1 MDQYTDDERVEDL
14 KKWWKENG
22 VSIIGG
28 IALGLV
34 AIFGWQYWNSHRTAQ
49 AEAASRAYDIFVAAA
64 EKSDAEQTRQRGQ
77 VLLTDFPHSAYA
89 ALTALRLAK
98 LATDNGDTAAASQ
111 RLEWVIGNAQLDEF
125 KDIARLRLARV
136 LSVAGRTE
144 EAGKLLASVTTTT
157 LMAERDELQGD
168 LYLAGND
175 AAKARTAYATALA
188 ASGGNPLLQ
197 LKLDNLAPPTAES
210 VAIAPAEPP
219 PPTKSVEPATPPVEP
234 AAPVEPVTPPVEP
247 ATPPVEPTTPPIEPA
262 TPPVEPTTPPV
273 EPATPPV
280 EPATPP
286 VEPAT
291 PPVEPATPPVEPAT
305 PPVEPTATTVDGE
318 TAPVPIS
325 PTPAPGQ

>member
-49 AEAASRAYDIFVAAA
+49 AEAASQAYDIFVAAA

-136 LSVAGRTE
+136 LSAAGRTE
-144 EAGKLLASVTTTT
+144 EAKKLLASVTTTT

-175 AAKARTAYATALA
+175 AAKARTAYAAALA

-197 LKLDNLAPPTAES
+197 LKLDNLAPPTTES

-219 PPTKSVEPATPPVEP
+219 PTKSVEPAV
-234 AAPVEPVTPPVEP
+234 PVEPVTPPVEP
-247 ATPPVEPTTPPIEPA
+247 ATPPVEPVTPPAEPA
-262 TPPVEPTTPPV
+262 TSV

-280 EPATPP
+280 ES
-286 VEPAT
+286 
-291 PPVEPATPPVEPAT
+291 AT

>member
-136 LSVAGRTE
+136 LSAAGRTE

-188 ASGGNPLLQ
+188 TSGGNPLLQ

-219 PPTKSVEPATPPVEP
+219 PTKSVEPAVPVEP
-234 AAPVEPVTPPVEP
+234 AAPVEPVTPS
-247 ATPPVEPTTPPIEPA
+247 
-262 TPPVEPTTPPV
+262 
-273 EPATPPV
+273 
-280 EPATPP
+280 

>member
-49 AEAASRAYDIFVAAA
+49 AEAASQAYDIFVAAA

-98 LATDNGDTAAASQ
+98 LATDNGDTATASQ

-136 LSVAGRTE
+136 LSAAGRTE
-144 EAGKLLASVTTTT
+144 EAKKLLASVTTTT

-175 AAKARTAYATALA
+175 AAKARTAYAAALA

-219 PPTKSVEPATPPVEP
+219 PPTKSVEPAVPVEP
-234 AAPVEPVTPPVEP
+234 AASVEP
-247 ATPPVEPTTPPIEPA
+247 ATPSIEPA
-262 TPPVEPTTPPV
+262 TPSVEPATPSV

-286 VEPAT
+286 VEPVT
-291 PPVEPATPPVEPAT
+291 PPVEPVTPPAEPAAPVEPAT

>member
-111 RLEWVIGNAQLDEF
+111 RLEWVIGNAQLDEL

-136 LSVAGRTE
+136 LSAAGRTE

-219 PPTKSVEPATPPVEP
+219 PTKSVEPAAPLEP
-234 AAPVEPVTPPVEP
+234 AAPVEP
-247 ATPPVEPTTPPIEPA
+247 A
-262 TPPVEPTTPPV
+262 
-273 EPATPPV
+273 
-280 EPATPP
+280 
-286 VEPAT
+286 
-291 PPVEPATPPVEPAT
+291 
-305 PPVEPTATTVDGE
+305 ATTVDGE
-318 TAPVPIS
+318 TTPMPIS
-325 PTPAPGQ
+325 PPPAPGQ

>member
-89 ALTALRLAK
+89 ARTALRLAK

-111 RLEWVIGNAQLDEF
+111 RLEWVIGNAQLDEL

-136 LSVAGRTE
+136 LSAAGRTE

-219 PPTKSVEPATPPVEP
+219 PPTKSVEPVTPSVEPATPPVEPVTPPVDP

-247 ATPPVEPTTPPIEPA
+247 ATSPVEPVTPPAEPA
-262 TPPVEPTTPPV
+262 
-273 EPATPPV
+273 
-280 EPATPP
+280 
-286 VEPAT
+286 
-291 PPVEPATPPVEPAT
+291 
-305 PPVEPTATTVDGE
+305 ATTVDGE

-325 PTPAPGQ
+325 PTPASGQ